1 MKILGLSS
9 SSRSHGRLFGALA
22 IGIAMSCTAGLASA
36 QEADYPDRP
45 VELIVPWSPGGG
57 SDTLMRIISNNIEP
71 YLNVPMPIINMPG
84 VSGTLGLSELARRE
98 PDGYTIGQIHEGL
111 LTAFHT
117 GLTQLNWDDFAPVAG
132 IVASPQYLTVSAD
145 SPWQTFEEFA
155 EYAKANPGEVRVG
168 VTLGGISHV
177 HPAMIEDAAGLEF
190 RYVGYEGTGG
200 RIRALVGGH
209 IDAAMGDVSS
219 SMAFVENDDLRFL
232 AVGAAER
239 VSQTPDVP
247 TFEELGYAS
256 LQPTIIRGIV
266 APKGTPEARI
276 DTLESAIESLSENE
290 AFVKTVNNVG
300 VEVQF
305 MGTEE
310 YTDYLKSMNE
320 TIERLSGKLQ
330 K

>member
-1 MKILGLSS
+1 MKIFGFSPAEK
-9 SSRSHGRLFGALA
+9 SRGCFFSALA
-22 IGIAMSCTAGLASA
+22 IGAALSCAAGLASA
-36 QEADYPDRP
+36 QEADYPNRP

-71 YLNVPMPIINMPG
+71 HLGVPMPVINMPG
-84 VSGTLGLSELARRE
+84 VSGTLGLAELARRE
-98 PDGYTIGQIHEGL
+98 PDGYTIGQVHEGL

-117 GLTQLNWDDFAPVAG
+117 GLTKLNWDDFAPIAG
-132 IVASPQYLTVSAD
+132 ATATPQYWTVSAD
-145 SPWQTFEEFA
+145 SPWQTFEEFV

-190 RYVGYEGTGG
+190 RYVGYEGTGD

-219 SMAFVENDDLRFL
+219 SLAFVESDDLRFL
-232 AVGAAER
+232 AVGSTER
-239 VSQTPDVP
+239 VPQTPDVP
-247 TFEELGYAS
+247 TFEELGYDS
-256 LQPTIIRGIV
+256 LELSIIRGIV
-266 APKGTPEARI
+266 APEGTPEARI
-276 DTLESAIESLSENE
+276 DTLESALKSLSKDE
-290 AFVKTVNNVG
+290 AFVKSVNNVG

-310 YTDYLKSMNE
+310 YTDYLENAND